1 MLPLAPTTEA
11 INYQI
16 QPCAFT
22 LRRAYENEVDLPH
35 STATCRPVLE
45 PRENAKIQRE
55 GRLRGATKH
64 VSHVDRKKKAWQQE
78 RSTVRVTKVRI
89 RERGVA
95 PSGRRQPVELANKN
109 TGGRRLRMN
118 NTTTGV
124 RYTTLHYSYY
134 YYYYYSTREETTKT
148 TGDPGCLMG
157 LSFLWS
163 CHRSQS
169 ELQNSNYE
177 ARNQQTSRVAFNFVT
192 VPETLLAVFLQRI
205 GVALGLHLVN
215 SEATISQP
223 TLQKILA
230 ASKSRRP
237 ASRQP
242 TASRGD
248 R

>member
-1 MLPLAPTTEA
+1 
-11 INYQI
+11 
-16 QPCAFT
+16 
-22 LRRAYENEVDLPH
+22 
-35 STATCRPVLE
+35 
-45 PRENAKIQRE
+45 
-55 GRLRGATKH
+55 
-64 VSHVDRKKKAWQQE
+64 
-78 RSTVRVTKVRI
+78 
-89 RERGVA
+89 
-95 PSGRRQPVELANKN
+95 
-109 TGGRRLRMN
+109 MN
-118 NTTTGV
+118 NATTGI
-124 RYTTLHYSYY
+124 RYTTLHYTTATTTTIT
-134 YYYYYSTREETTKT
+134 TRLDRQKTKT